1 MRLGSGTNVDMRMQ
15 STGVVNE
22 VISLIRQLSANLY
35 QRNHT
40 DTGLYTCVLRL
51 KHAGTLN
58 RCEKKKK
65 SNDKSTLRCVISAR
79 TYLEAEHI

>member
-22 VISLIRQLSANLY
+22 VIPLIRQLSANPY

-58 RCEKKKK
+58 RCEKKEEVKWQI
-65 SNDKSTLRCVISAR
+65 DLTMTISAR